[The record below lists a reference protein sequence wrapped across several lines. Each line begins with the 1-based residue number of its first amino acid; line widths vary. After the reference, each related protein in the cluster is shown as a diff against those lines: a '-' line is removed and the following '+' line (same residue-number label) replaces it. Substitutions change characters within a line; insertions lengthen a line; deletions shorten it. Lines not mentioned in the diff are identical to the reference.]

1 LISKPFVMDDNNLV
15 NFPNHV
21 AIIMD
26 GNNRWAS
33 ERNLPGVAG
42 HQKGVERAREAV
54 EFAVKKGISTLT
66 IFAFSSEN
74 WGRPSEEVNLLMKL
88 LNSAL
93 EEQVPNLIENSVQLN
108 FIGDLSQFDE
118 DLLEQMKNSEEL
130 TLCNEEE
137 KKLDLVVAASYGG
150 RWDIVNAFNKL
161 KESSKQNI
169 TESDLTSLLST
180 SKFKDPDLCIRTG
193 NEQRISNFLLWQLAY
208 TELYFPEILWP
219 DFDDDEFE
227 KALSEYSSRTRRFGD
242 KSNFSL

>member
-1 LISKPFVMDDNNLV
+1 MDDNNLV
-15 NFPNHV
+15 HFPNHV

-161 KESSKQNI
+161 NESSKQNI
-169 TESDLTSLLST
+169 TENDLTSLLST

>member
-1 LISKPFVMDDNNLV
+1 MDDNNLV

-88 LNSAL
+88 LNHAL

-118 DLLEQMKNSEEL
+118 DLLEQMKNSEQL

-161 KESSKQNI
+161 NESSKQNI
-169 TESDLTSLLST
+169 TENDLTSLLST

-193 NEQRISNFLLWQLAY
+193 KEQRISNFLLWQLAY

-242 KSNFSL
+242 RSNFSL

>member
-1 LISKPFVMDDNNLV
+1 MEGKSPDTI
-15 NFPNHV
+15 PNHV

-54 EFAVKKGISTLT
+54 EFAIKKGISTLT

-74 WGRPSEEVNLLMKL
+74 WGRSNEEVNLLMKL
-88 LNSAL
+88 LNTAL
-93 EEQVPNLIENSVQLN
+93 KEQVPNLIENSVQLN
-108 FIGDLSQFDE
+108 FIGDLAQFDRDLLDQMKKSE
-118 DLLEQMKNSEEL
+118 DLTACDEK
-130 TLCNEEE
+130 E

-150 RWDIVNAFNKL
+150 RWDIINAVNSLKLLNK
-161 KESSKQNI
+161 ENI
-169 TESDLTSLLST
+169 TEEDLMSLLST

-193 NEQRISNFLLWQLAY
+193 KEQRISNFLLWQLAY
-208 TELYFPEILWP
+208 TELYFPDLLWP
-219 DFDDDEFE
+219 DFDDNEFE
-227 KALSEYSSRTRRFGD
+227 KALEEYSTRTRRFGD

>member
-1 LISKPFVMDDNNLV
+1 MKGTSPDNT
-15 NFPNHV
+15 PNHV

-74 WGRPSEEVNLLMKL
+74 WGRSNEEVNLLMKL
-88 LNSAL
+88 LNTAL
-93 EEQVPNLIENSVQLN
+93 KEQVPNLIENSVQLN
-108 FIGDLSQFDE
+108 FIGDLTQFDGNLLNQMKKSE
-118 DLLEQMKNSEEL
+118 DLTACDEG
-130 TLCNEEE
+130 E

-150 RWDIVNAFNKL
+150 RWDIINAVNSL
-161 KESSKQNI
+161 KELNKEKIS
-169 TESDLTSLLST
+169 EEDLNSLLST
-180 SKFKDPDLCIRTG
+180 SKFGDPDLCIRTG
-193 NEQRISNFLLWQLAY
+193 KEQRISNFLLWQLAY
-208 TELYFPEILWP
+208 TELYFPDLLWP
-219 DFDDDEFE
+219 DFDDDAFE
-227 KALSEYSSRTRRFGD
+227 KALLEFSTRTRRFGD

>member
-1 LISKPFVMDDNNLV
+1 MDDNNLV

-161 KESSKQNI
+161 NESSKQNI

-193 NEQRISNFLLWQLAY
+193 KEQRISNFLLWQLAY

>member
-1 LISKPFVMDDNNLV
+1 MEGKSPDTI
-15 NFPNHV
+15 PNHV

-33 ERNLPGVAG
+33 EKNLPGVAG

-74 WGRPSEEVNLLMKL
+74 WGRSNEEVNLLMKL
-88 LNSAL
+88 LNTAL
-93 EEQVPNLIENSVQLN
+93 KEQVPNLIENSVQLN
-108 FIGDLSQFDE
+108 FIGDLTQFDSDLLNQMKKSE
-118 DLLEQMKNSEEL
+118 DL
-130 TLCNEEE
+130 TACNEKE

-150 RWDIVNAFNKL
+150 RWDIVNAVNSL
-161 KESSKQNI
+161 KESNKDKIS
-169 TESDLTSLLST
+169 EEDLTSLLST
-180 SKFKDPDLCIRTG
+180 SKFRDPDLCIRTG
-193 NEQRISNFLLWQLAY
+193 KEKRISNFLLWQLAY
-208 TELYFPEILWP
+208 TELYFPDLLWP

-227 KALSEYSSRTRRFGD
+227 KALLEYSTRTRRFGD

>member
-1 LISKPFVMDDNNLV
+1 MEDNNLV

-130 TLCNEEE
+130 TLCKEEE

-161 KESSKQNI
+161 NESSKQNI
-169 TESDLTSLLST
+169 TENDLTSLLST

-193 NEQRISNFLLWQLAY
+193 KEQRISNFLLWQLAY

-242 KSNFSL
+242 RSNFSL

>member
-1 LISKPFVMDDNNLV
+1 MDDNNLV

-108 FIGDLSQFDE
+108 FIGDLSQFNE

-161 KESSKQNI
+161 NESSKQNI

-193 NEQRISNFLLWQLAY
+193 KEQRISNFLLWQLAY

>member
-1 LISKPFVMDDNNLV
+1 MEGKSPDTI
-15 NFPNHV
+15 PNHV

-74 WGRPSEEVNLLMKL
+74 WGRSNEEVNLLMKL
-88 LNSAL
+88 LNTAL
-93 EEQVPNLIENSVQLN
+93 KEQVPNLIENSVQLN
-108 FIGDLSQFDE
+108 FIGDLAQFDSDLLDQMKKSE
-118 DLLEQMKNSEEL
+118 DLTACDEK
-130 TLCNEEE
+130 E

-150 RWDIVNAFNKL
+150 RWDIINAVNSLKKSNKD
-161 KESSKQNI
+161 KISE
-169 TESDLTSLLST
+169 EDLTSLLST
-180 SKFKDPDLCIRTG
+180 SKFRDPDLCIRTG
-193 NEQRISNFLLWQLAY
+193 KEQRISNFLLWQLAY
-208 TELYFPEILWP
+208 TELYFPDLLWP
-219 DFDDDEFE
+219 DFDDDEFD
-227 KALSEYSSRTRRFGD
+227 KALLEYSTRTRRFGD